1 LGIGSIVALSM
12 RLNLRVAR
20 RAPIVVRLVLS
31 VLVGMALISILAAA
45 FVFWR
50 VDQSLNA
57 QLDQDVRAYRDVGLK
72 SLAEDDRI
80 PEVGTF
86 GYQIF
91 NARGA
96 LISGNIGGRVAS
108 PAAIARA
115 AGGAEQRG
123 ETGWMFSEER
133 SYIWIASPATFDGQH
148 VVVVFA
154 IDRREHDEALREL
167 LGQLAIAGGATLI
180 VAAWIGYRTA
190 RAALDPVERYR
201 VAAQAAD
208 PHTRLPVEGRDD
220 ELTRLGHTFNDF
232 LDRIE
237 SSRER
242 ERRFLADASH
252 ELRAPLSVMRAEVEV
267 ALRREEVSETSR
279 ETLESLAAQVGRLER
294 LCNALLEIEELHA
307 SEAVAAQPVAVD
319 AVLADAVDRARRLP
333 ALADRSISATGGAGL
348 TLLAHP
354 HWLEVAL
361 DNLVSNAIRYGAG
374 TIVLGAQVTA
384 DSSRGPVIE
393 MWVAD
398 QGEGMPESFLPRA
411 FERFARVD
419 ESRASGG
426 TGLGLAIVA
435 EIAAL
440 HGAAVRID
448 GARVSLL
455 FPQVSATGR

>member
-1 LGIGSIVALSM
+1 M
-12 RLNLRVAR
+12 RFSAYGAR

-31 VLVGMALISILAAA
+31 VLVGMAAVSVLAGA

-57 QLDQDVRAYRDVGLK
+57 QLDQDVRAYRDVGLRA
-72 SLAEDDRI
+72 LGEGYQI

-86 GYQIF
+86 GFQIF
-91 NARGA
+91 DARGA
-96 LISGNIGGRVAS
+96 LISGDIAGHIADTTS
-108 PAAIARA
+108 IARA
-115 AGGAEQRG
+115 ATSGEQRG
-123 ETGWMFSEER
+123 ETGWMFSSER
-133 SYIWIASPATFDGQH
+133 SYIWIATPAIYQGKR

-167 LGQLAIAGGATLI
+167 LLQLAIAGGATLV

-201 VAAQAAD
+201 VSAQLAD
-208 PHTRLPVEGRDD
+208 AHTRLPVEGRDD
-220 ELTRLGHTFNDF
+220 ELSRLGHTFNDF

-252 ELRAPLSVMRAEVEV
+252 ELRAPLSVMRAEVEL
-267 ALRREEVSETSR
+267 ALHRQPVSEQSR
-279 ETLESLAAQVGRLER
+279 ETLDSLATQIGRLER

-307 SEAVAAQPVAVD
+307 TSDVAAQPVVVD
-319 AVLADAVDRARRLP
+319 ALLTEVVARARRLP
-333 ALADRSISATGGAGL
+333 GLGDRPIISAFVPGISL
-348 TLLAHP
+348 EAHP

-361 DNLVSNAIRYGAG
+361 DNLLSNAIRYGE
-374 TIVLGAQVTA
+374 GAIEVGARPTTDA
-384 DSSRGPVIE
+384 DGHRVVE
-393 MWVAD
+393 LWVAD
-398 QGEGMPESFLPRA
+398 EGEGMPASFLPRA
-411 FERFARVD
+411 FERFARGD
-419 ESRASGG
+419 ASRTSGG

-435 EIAAL
+435 EIAQL
-440 HGAAVRID
+440 HGATVSID

-455 FPQVSATGR
+455 FPQVSVGGR

>member
-1 LGIGSIVALSM
+1 MTFS
-12 RLNLRVAR
+12 LRR
-20 RAPIVVRLVLS
+20 RGGAPIVVRLVLS
-31 VLVGMALISILAAA
+31 VLVGMALISVLAAA

-50 VDQSLNA
+50 VDLSLNA
-57 QLDQDVRAYRDVGLK
+57 QLDQDVRAYRDVGLRA
-72 SLAEDDRI
+72 LADRGQI

-86 GYQIF
+86 GFQIY
-91 NARGA
+91 NARGE
-96 LISGNIGGRVAS
+96 LIRGDITGRIAD
-108 PAAIARA
+108 AGAIARA
-115 AGGAEQRG
+115 TTKGEQRG
-123 ETGWMFSEER
+123 ETGWMFDSDN
-133 SYIWIASPATFDGQH
+133 SYIWIATPATYQGKR

-167 LGQLAIAGGATLI
+167 LGQLAIAGGATLL

-201 VAAQAAD
+201 VAAEAAD
-208 PHTRLPVEGRDD
+208 PHTRLPVADRDD
-220 ELTRLGHTFNDF
+220 ELTRLGHTFNEF

-267 ALRREEVSETSR
+267 ALHREEVSEQSR
-279 ETLESLAAQVGRLER
+279 ETLDSLAAQIGRLER
-294 LCNALLEIEELHA
+294 LCNALLELEELHA
-307 SEAVAAQPVAVD
+307 SADVEMQPAAAD
-319 AVLADAVDRARRLP
+319 MLLADAASRARRLP
-333 ALADRSISATGGAGL
+333 ALGERQIETVGESGL
-348 TLLAHP
+348 TLQAHA

-361 DNLVSNAIRYGAG
+361 DNLVSNAIRYGSG
-374 TIVLGAQVTA
+374 PIQVGVRQVTDA
-384 DSSRGPVIE
+384 VEI
-393 MWVAD
+393 WVAD
-398 QGEGMPESFLPRA
+398 EGEGIPDGFLSRA

-419 ESRASGG
+419 ASRTSGG

-440 HGAAVRID
+440 HGATVAIK

-455 FPQVSATGR
+455 FPQVSPTGR

>member
-1 LGIGSIVALSM
+1 M
-12 RLNLRVAR
+12 RTSAWSAR
-20 RAPIVVRLVLS
+20 RAPIVVQLVLS
-31 VLVGMALISILAAA
+31 VLVGMTLISVLAAA

-50 VDQSLNA
+50 VDLSLNA

-72 SLAEDDRI
+72 ALAEGGRV

-91 NARGA
+91 NAHGA
-96 LISGNIGGRVAS
+96 LISGNIAGRVAT
-108 PAAIARA
+108 PAAISRA
-115 AGGAEQRG
+115 ATRGEQRG
-123 ETGWMFSEER
+123 ESGWMFSEAH
-133 SYIWIASPATFDGQH
+133 SYIWIASPARYLGQR

-201 VAAQAAD
+201 VAAEAAD

-267 ALRREEVSETSR
+267 ALRRQQDPDRSR
-279 ETLESLAAQVGRLER
+279 ETLDSLAAQISRLER
-294 LCNALLEIEELHA
+294 LCNALLELEELHA
-307 SEAVAAQPVAVD
+307 SADVAMEPVDLGGLFAE
-319 AVLADAVDRARRLP
+319 AVDRGRRLP
-333 ALADRSISATGGAGL
+333 AVGRRSITSAGGAGL
-348 TLLAHP
+348 VLQAHP

-361 DNLVSNAIRYGAG
+361 DNLVSNAVRYGVG
-374 TIVLGAQVTA
+374 EIIVGARPATDASGRRCVEIWVT
-384 DSSRGPVIE
+384 DEGS
-393 MWVAD
+393 
-398 QGEGMPESFLPRA
+398 GMPEDFLPRA
-411 FERFARVD
+411 FDRFALVD
-419 ESRASGG
+419 QSRTSGG

-435 EIAAL
+435 EIADL
-440 HGAAVRID
+440 HGATVAID

-455 FPQVSATGR
+455 FPQVNAAGR

>member
-1 LGIGSIVALSM
+1 M
-12 RLNLRVAR
+12 RFSLRGAAG
-20 RAPIVVRLVLS
+20 APIVVRLVLS
-31 VLVGMALISILAAA
+31 VLVGMAVISVLAAV

-50 VDQSLNA
+50 VDKSLNA
-57 QLDQDVRAYRDVGLK
+57 QLDQDVRAYRDVGLRA
-72 SLAEDDRI
+72 LTDGQQI

-86 GYQIF
+86 AFQIR

-96 LISGNIGGRVAS
+96 LISGDIAGHIADTG
-108 PAAIARA
+108 AIIRA
-115 AGGAEQRG
+115 ATHGEQRG
-123 ETGWMFSEER
+123 ETGWMFSSER
-133 SYIWIASPATFDGQH
+133 SYIWIATPATYHGRR

-167 LGQLAIAGGATLI
+167 LGQLAIAGGATLA

-201 VAAQAAD
+201 VAAEAAD
-208 PHTRLPVEGRDD
+208 PHTRLPVEDRDD

-267 ALRREEVSETSR
+267 ALRRQQVSEQSR
-279 ETLESLAAQVGRLER
+279 ETLDSLAAQIGRLER
-294 LCNALLEIEELHA
+294 LCNALLELEELHA
-307 SEAVAAQPVAVD
+307 SADVPTQLVDIDRVLAEVAAR
-319 AVLADAVDRARRLP
+319 ADRLP
-333 ALADRSISATGGAGL
+333 GLGERSIVTAGTTGL
-348 TLLAHP
+348 TLQAHP
-354 HWLEVAL
+354 HWMEVAL
-361 DNLVSNAIRYGAG
+361 DNLVSNAIRYGSGRIEVGARRTTDGAG
-374 TIVLGAQVTA
+374 HPA
-384 DSSRGPVIE
+384 IE
-393 MWVAD
+393 LWVAD
-398 QGEGMPESFLPRA
+398 EGAGVPHSFIPRA

-419 ESRASGG
+419 ASRSSGG

-435 EIAAL
+435 EIAEL
-440 HGAAVRID
+440 HRATVSIG

-455 FPQVSATGR
+455 FPQVSPVGR

>member
-1 LGIGSIVALSM
+1 M
-12 RLNLRVAR
+12 RSSGRVAR

-31 VLVGMALISILAAA
+31 VLVGMALISVLAAA

-72 SLAEDDRI
+72 ALAEGARV

-86 GYQIF
+86 GFQVF
-91 NARGA
+91 DARGV
-96 LISGNIGGRVAS
+96 LVSGNLAGRIAS
-108 PAAIARA
+108 PAAISRA
-115 AGGAEQRG
+115 LGGHEQRG
-123 ETGWMFSEER
+123 ETGWMFSEQG
-133 SYIWIASPATFDGQH
+133 SYIWIATPAEVRGQRR
-148 VVVVFA
+148 VVVFA

-167 LGQLAIAGGATLI
+167 LGQLAIAGGATLV

-201 VAAQAAD
+201 VAAEAAG
-208 PHTRLPVEGRDD
+208 PQTRLPVEGRDD
-220 ELTRLGHTFNDF
+220 ELTRLGHTFNEL

-237 SSRER
+237 ASRER

-267 ALRREEVSETSR
+267 AARRPHVSESSR
-279 ETLESLAAQVGRLER
+279 DTLDSLAAQIGRLER
-294 LCNALLEIEELHA
+294 LCNALLELEELHA
-307 SEAVAAQPVAVD
+307 SQSVATQPVVVAD
-319 AVLADAVDRARRLP
+319 LLAGAVDRARLLP
-333 ALADRSISATGGAGL
+333 GLGGRSITWHGGGDL
-348 TLLAHP
+348 MIMAHP

-361 DNLVSNAIRYGAG
+361 DNLVSNAVRYGAG
-374 TIVLGAQVTA
+374 AIVVGARRATDPTGEPAV
-384 DSSRGPVIE
+384 E
-393 MWVAD
+393 FWVSDEGA
-398 QGEGMPESFLPRA
+398 GMPQGFLPRA

-419 ESRASGG
+419 ESRTSGG

-435 EIAAL
+435 EVADL
-440 HGAAVRID
+440 HGGTVSIE

-455 FPQVSATGR
+455 LPQGSAAAR

>member
-1 LGIGSIVALSM
+1 M
-12 RLNLRVAR
+12 RLNPGRAGG
-20 RAPIVVRLVLS
+20 APIVVRLVLS
-31 VLVGMALISILAAA
+31 VLVGMALISVLAAA

-50 VDQSLNA
+50 VDLSLNA
-57 QLDQDVRAYRDVGLK
+57 QLDQDVRAYRDVGLRA
-72 SLAEDDRI
+72 LADRDQI

-86 GYQIF
+86 VFQIY
-91 NARGA
+91 NARGD
-96 LISGNIGGRVAS
+96 LISGDISGRVAD
-108 PAAIARA
+108 AGAITRA
-115 AGGAEQRG
+115 ASKGEQRG
-123 ETGWMFSEER
+123 ETGWIFDSDR
-133 SYIWIASPATFDGQH
+133 SYIWIATPATYQGKH

-167 LGQLAIAGGATLI
+167 LGQLAIAGGATLL

-201 VAAQAAD
+201 VAAEAAD
-208 PHTRLPVEGRDD
+208 PHTRLPVADRDD

-267 ALRREEVSETSR
+267 ALHRPEVSPQSR
-279 ETLESLAAQVGRLER
+279 ETLDSLAAQIGRLER
-294 LCNALLEIEELHA
+294 LCNALLELEELHA
-307 SEAVAAQPVAVD
+307 SADVAMQPVAVD
-319 AVLADAVDRARRLP
+319 TLLADVAGRAHRLP
-333 ALADRSISATGGAGL
+333 GLGERSISTTGETGL
-348 TLLAHP
+348 NLQAHP

-361 DNLVSNAIRYGAG
+361 DNLVSNAIRYGSGAIEIGARRASDRAG
-374 TIVLGAQVTA
+374 HTA
-384 DSSRGPVIE
+384 VEI
-393 MWVAD
+393 WVVD
-398 QGEGMPESFLPRA
+398 EGEGVPDTFLPRA

-419 ESRASGG
+419 ASRTSGG

-435 EIAAL
+435 EIAEL
-440 HGAAVRID
+440 HDATVSIE

-455 FPQVSATGR
+455 FPQVSPPGR